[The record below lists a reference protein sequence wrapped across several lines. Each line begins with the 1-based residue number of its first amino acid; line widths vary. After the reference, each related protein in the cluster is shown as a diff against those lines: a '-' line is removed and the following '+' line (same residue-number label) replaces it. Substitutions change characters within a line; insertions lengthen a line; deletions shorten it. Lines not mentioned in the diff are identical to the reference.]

1 MSLVHS
7 GASASIPTEQTDKP
21 VIASDETWPDTA
33 LAKTIYAHF
42 TDFEGLNPEEAA
54 DSTGALLYS
63 LQQIGVV
70 GSMPEPGN
78 GVRVADAATLPLGD
92 LTADEVREWFPDER
106 EGDGD
111 EWFHDSDMGA
121 R

>member
-1 MSLVHS
+1 MSLAH
-7 GASASIPTEQTDKP
+7 SASLHTQPATDGS
-21 VIASDETWPDTA
+21 VLASDETWPDTA
-33 LAKTIYAHF
+33 LAKTIYTHF

-78 GVRVADAATLPLGD
+78 GVRVADTATLPHGD

-106 EGDGD
+106 EPMPTQ
-111 EWFHDSDMGA
+111 EQPNV
-121 R
+121 